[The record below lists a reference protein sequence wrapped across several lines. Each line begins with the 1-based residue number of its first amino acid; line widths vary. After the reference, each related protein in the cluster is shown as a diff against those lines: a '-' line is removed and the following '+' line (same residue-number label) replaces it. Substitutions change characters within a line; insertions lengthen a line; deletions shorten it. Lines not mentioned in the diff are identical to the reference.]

1 MARRHSDSAREFVRD
16 EESDNAPEAAEH
28 AARFVG
34 LVTRPGF
41 PSDVAAAFY
50 ESVYESDR
58 DNWTPLPPQPG
69 DREVT
74 LSWIGRT
81 HLGEQLEEAIRIL
94 GGQALWCA
102 LGFLEPRGTPAPTA
116 SLSDKIERTR
126 IAIEVIA
133 EMYNGLDEHSPR
145 RFWSFRLGLLSA
157 AALIG
162 LRLRTLEGMK
172 RTRGR
177 TADEIRL
184 AATDE
189 RGARGPL
196 SGPERLRRFLR
207 LVRPLT
213 DAGWTRKQLG
223 ELVMDAGG
231 WAHPPCRNYVADLLD
246 EHGREGA
253 VKALVSRIRDAERRK

>member
-1 MARRHSDSAREFVRD
+1 MARRHSDSARD
-16 EESDNAPEAAEH
+16 EESDNAPEVAEH
-28 AARFVG
+28 AARFVK
-34 LVTRPGF
+34 LVARPGF
-41 PSDVAAAFY
+41 PSDVAAAIY
-50 ESVYESDR
+50 ESVYERDP
-58 DNWTPLPPQPG
+58 DNWAPIPPQPG

-81 HLGEQLEEAIRIL
+81 HLGEQLEEAFRIL

-102 LGFLEPRGTPAPTA
+102 LGFLERRDTPIPTT
-116 SLSDKIERTR
+116 SLSDEIRRHR

-145 RFWSFRLGLLSA
+145 RLQWIRPGMLSTA
-157 AALIG
+157 AFVA
-162 LRLRTLEGMK
+162 LRLHTMEGMESA
-172 RTRGR
+172 RLRS
-177 TADEIRL
+177 ADEIRF

-189 RGARGPL
+189 RGARGPQ

-213 DAGWTRKQLG
+213 DAGWTRKQLA
-223 ELVMDAGG
+223 ELVIDSGR
-231 WAHPPCRNYVADLLD
+231 WTKPPCRNYVADLLD

-253 VKALVSRIRDAERRK
+253 VKALASRIRDAERRK